1 MKITLKALIYSL
13 LLIGFGSAA
22 KAQLNVPDSLR
33 IGIGAEI
40 ASTTTTNFGTGV
52 ITPPGGTAAS
62 AYSYG
67 AGVSLRVDIPVLSK
81 LGVTVSA
88 GYTSFFANGNAQY
101 SQQAITGASLPNFN
115 VIPLKLGIKAFI
127 GGDRFYVQGEAG
139 ETLIANKAAVYA
151 TYTNSFTWAPGLGLV
166 LPLKK
171 RHTYIDGG
179 IRLEN
184 TASFY
189 NAKNTNTFWALHV
202 AYAFNLK

>member
-88 GYTSFFANGNAQY
+88 GYTSFFANGNA
-101 SQQAITGASLPNFN
+101 
-115 VIPLKLGIKAFI
+115 
-127 GGDRFYVQGEAG
+127 
-139 ETLIANKAAVYA
+139 
-151 TYTNSFTWAPGLGLV
+151 
-166 LPLKK
+166 
-171 RHTYIDGG
+171 
-179 IRLEN
+179 
-184 TASFY
+184 
-189 NAKNTNTFWALHV
+189 
-202 AYAFNLK
+202 